1 MLNVEM
7 NEKIKSKI
15 ESSTFD
21 EEFKKNLSL
30 YFKTVEN
37 QDHLNFAIEAIKK

>member
-7 NEKIKSKI
+7 NQKIKSKI

-21 EEFKKNLSL
+21 DELKKDLSL
-30 YFKTVEN
+30 YFRTVEN
-37 QDHLNFAIEAIKK
+37 HDHLNFAIEAIKK

>member
-15 ESSTFD
+15 ESSIFD
-21 EEFKKNLSL
+21 DDLKNDLSL